1 MANRLGAS
9 ITSVYKRTLDNGR
22 HIVEVHVRKVPDDQY
37 YIDSRVAVLGTVNS
51 GKSSLIG
58 VCTHGEL
65 DNGKGCARLNLFR
78 HLHEIQSGRTSS
90 ITYEILGF
98 NDAGESMNYKN
109 CRTANEI
116 CDRSTKIITFI
127 DLAGHKKYMKTTVFG
142 LAALHP
148 DFAMLCVDA
157 PTGIVDTT
165 REHLSL
171 AITLGLPVFVIIN
184 KIDACSE
191 VTIQQTIECLTSLL
205 KHGDGF
211 VQFKPF
217 FIQNEGDLIKAA
229 DIFVEKNICPIL
241 PVSCVTGQN
250 IDLLKKF
257 LNILPPRLSS
267 SEQEILSQLPVEYR
281 IDHIYTNNTSNE
293 VVVGGT
299 LRSGTIHEGD
309 SFLVGPMSDGRFVPT
324 KVATI
329 ERYRVPRRIVRAGQA
344 ASLSLLDIESSRL
357 RKGMVLVSPAVNPEA
372 CYEFVAEISL
382 TMHHTNT
389 PIHKGFETTVQIEN
403 IRQTAVIIDMNIDEL
418 YANEKAIV
426 TFRFKTRCEYVLED
440 ARLIFRSG
448 QQTKGNG
455 RVIKVFSQNQQNT
468 TT

>member
-1 MANRLGAS
+1 
-9 ITSVYKRTLDNGR
+9 
-22 HIVEVHVRKVPDDQY
+22 
-37 YIDSRVAVLGTVNS
+37 
-51 GKSSLIG
+51 
-58 VCTHGEL
+58 
-65 DNGKGCARLNLFR
+65 
-78 HLHEIQSGRTSS
+78 
-90 ITYEILGF
+90 
-98 NDAGESMNYKN
+98 SMNYKN

-211 VQFKPF
+211 VQFKPY